1 MSQLEI
7 NRIREDLET
16 IREAAGMGLPFG
28 WEDVW
33 LNLALVPWG
42 LILSAAGLF
51 GLLESRV
58 LMALMAMPG
67 LGVVMAVV
75 GLRYRFR
82 RSTGRSPVRRLEYD
96 LSLSAGLLYGVLTG
110 VFLAWAES
118 SGQPTGMTVGL
129 ASAMCGG
136 LCAVLAATSPGRR
149 YWSAAA
155 VVLIAYGLV
164 HPLCSPRQLD
174 VAEGAAM
181 VASGLLTAAI
191 QAGQLR
197 RGNGS

>member
-1 MSQLEI
+1 MSQAEI
-7 NRIREDLET
+7 HRIREDVET
-16 IREAAGMGLPFG
+16 IREAAGLGLPFG

-33 LNLALVPWG
+33 LNLAVVPCG
-42 LILSAAGLF
+42 LIVSAAGVF
-51 GLLESRV
+51 GAPEWRT
-58 LMALMAMPG
+58 LMAMPG
-67 LGVVMAVV
+67 LGVVVAAV

-82 RSTGRSPVRRLEYD
+82 RSTGRSPVRRREYD
-96 LSLSAGLLYGVLTG
+96 LAFGAGLLYGVLAV
-110 VFLAWAES
+110 VFLWWAKS
-118 SGQPTGMTVGL
+118 LGQPTRMMGGVAT
-129 ASAMCGG
+129 AMAGG

-164 HPLCSPRQLD
+164 QPLCSPRQIA
-174 VAEGAAM
+174 VAGGAAM
-181 VASGLLTAAI
+181 VVSGLLTAAI

>member
-1 MSQLEI
+1 MGQMEI

-33 LNLALVPWG
+33 LNLALVPCG
-42 LILSAAGLF
+42 LILSTAGVF
-51 GLLESRV
+51 GPPESRT
-58 LMALMAMPG
+58 LMVMPG
-67 LGVVMAVV
+67 QALVLAVV

-82 RSTGRSPVRRLEYD
+82 KSTGRSPVRRREYD
-96 LSLSAGLLYGVLTG
+96 LVLGAGLLYGVLAR
-110 VFLAWAES
+110 VFLAWAKS
-118 SGQPTGMTVGL
+118 LGQPTGMTRGV
-129 ASAMCGG
+129 ATAMAGG

-164 HPLCSPRQLD
+164 HPLCSPRQLA
-174 VAEGAAM
+174 VAGGAAM
-181 VASGLLTAAI
+181 MVAGLLTAAI

-197 RGNGS
+197 YANGS

>member
-1 MSQLEI
+1 MGETEI

-42 LILSAAGLF
+42 LILSTAGLF
-51 GLLESRV
+51 GLPESRV
-58 LMALMAMPG
+58 LMSIPG
-67 LGVVMAVV
+67 LGVVVAVV

-82 RSTGRSPVRRLEYD
+82 KSTGRSPVRRREYD
-96 LSLSAGLLYGVLTG
+96 LVLGAGLLYGVLTG
-110 VFLAWAES
+110 VFLEWAKS
-118 SGQPTGMTVGL
+118 SGQPIRMTGGL
-129 ASAMCGG
+129 ATALAGG

-155 VVLIAYGLV
+155 VVLLAYGLV
-164 HPLCSPRQLD
+164 QPLCSSQQLS
-174 VAEGAAM
+174 VGGGAAM
-181 VASGLLTAAI
+181 VVSGLLAAAI
-191 QAGQLR
+191 QARQLR
-197 RGNGS
+197 RATP